1 MYTSLD
7 TQGRLSARLLSAQA
21 RSACLFFLL
30 LLLFYSQGAY
40 AHGVAEGDKGYIQEI
55 TGVNIIPFIY
65 LGAKHMVTGYDH
77 LLFLFGVIFFLY
89 KMRSGC
95 TLACSLS
102 GIQRRCSS
110 APSLISASVLTLLTP
125 LSGCPWS
132 IKRLI
137 TSGHS
142 SAGLAFSP
150 TRSLRRSSLDSSTV
164 LVWQPKSRNSKS
176 LPMACL
182 ST

>member
-77 LLFLFGVIFFLY
+77 RHCCKVSDEAAFCL
-89 KMRSGC
+89 
-95 TLACSLS
+95 
-102 GIQRRCSS
+102 IQR
-110 APSLISASVLTLLTP
+110 PYISKTLLTRR
-125 LSGCPWS
+125 
-132 IKRLI
+132 I
-137 TSGHS
+137 
-142 SAGLAFSP
+142 SP
-150 TRSLRRSSLDSSTV
+150 RGS
-164 LVWQPKSRNSKS
+164 P
-176 LPMACL
+176 
-182 ST
+182 

>member
-65 LGAKHMVTGYDH
+65 LGAKHMVT
-77 LLFLFGVIFFLY
+77 LL
-89 KMRSGC
+89 R
-95 TLACSLS
+95 
-102 GIQRRCSS
+102 SS
-110 APSLISASVLTLLTP
+110 AVSVRGDFLSLQNA
-125 LSGCPWS
+125 
-132 IKRLI
+132 
-137 TSGHS
+137 
-142 SAGLAFSP
+142 
-150 TRSLRRSSLDSSTV
+150 
-164 LVWQPKSRNSKS
+164 
-176 LPMACL
+176 
-182 ST
+182 

>member
-89 KMRSGC
+89 KMRDIGLYVSLFAIPQSGHAGHHQ
-95 TLACSLS
+95 TDHFHETPEQPPSVEISLS
-102 GIQRRCSS
+102 PVTDRWLPLADLRSPVKATDIIYRP
-110 APSLISASVLTLLTP
+110 PSIRQ
-125 LSGCPWS
+125 
-132 IKRLI
+132 I
-137 TSGHS
+137 
-142 SAGLAFSP
+142 
-150 TRSLRRSSLDSSTV
+150 
-164 LVWQPKSRNSKS
+164 
-176 LPMACL
+176 
-182 ST
+182 